1 MTGPTALPGAPG
13 PVGESDDLPATATYM
28 YAVSRGLRAADLEE
42 VRGFDDQPLRLV
54 PHEGLV
60 AVVSTVPLSS
70 FGEDALRRNLEDFDW
85 LARTA
90 RLHDSVVQAASVSAP
105 TAPMRLATVFHSD
118 DAIRRRLGEWSTDL
132 GRVLDRVAGCGE
144 WSVKVLARPSSDERL
159 AGSPDRPASGA
170 EYLRR
175 KKAQN
180 LQRLEVDARATEVA
194 HLVHEQLK
202 GGSRAS
208 RQLPAQD
215 PRLSGHQ
222 GAMVLN
228 AAYLVPDDAAADF
241 AALVASLA
249 EQHPEVS
256 IDSRGPWPPY
266 SFATLEEQ

>member
-1 MTGPTALPGAPG
+1 
-13 PVGESDDLPATATYM
+13 
-28 YAVSRGLRAADLEE
+28 
-42 VRGFDDQPLRLV
+42 
-54 PHEGLV
+54 
-60 AVVSTVPLSS
+60 LSS

-90 RLHDSVVQAASVSAP
+90 RLHDSVVQAAAVRAP
-105 TAPMRLATVFHSD
+105 TAPMRLATVFHSEE
-118 DAIRRRLGEWSTDL
+118 ATRQRLGEWAADL
-132 GRVLDRVAGCGE
+132 ARVLDRVAGCGE
-144 WSVKVLARPSSDERL
+144 WSVKVLAGRGSDKPP
-159 AGSPDRPASGA
+159 AGTPDRPVSGA

-175 KKAQN
+175 KKAQH
-180 LQRLEVDARATEVA
+180 LQRLEGQARATEVA

-228 AAYLVPDDAAADF
+228 AAYLVPDAAAADF
-241 AALVASLA
+241 EALVASLA
-249 EQHPEVS
+249 DQHPEVS